1 MVSHQCRFFHGLQMI
16 GLAECFAI
24 NQAAEW
30 FIAGV
35 GSLFENNSSPQVR
48 KNEDLSF
55 LISVDSLMDLQMIG
69 LAECFLPAAK
79 RQCQRL
85 VSVKRKKKE
94 KKVNFCFLLHCSFII
109 CLVLNSNLTS
119 KFCLQFLLAYFTC
132 KFYL

>member
-1 MVSHQCRFFHGLQMI
+1 MI
-16 GLAECFAI
+16 GLAESFAI

-69 LAECFLPAAK
+69 LAECFSTHHAAEWFIAG
-79 RQCQRL
+79 
-85 VSVKRKKKE
+85 VD
-94 KKVNFCFLLHCSFII
+94 SFMSFQI
-109 CLVLNSNLTS
+109 T
-119 KFCLQFLLAYFTC
+119 
-132 KFYL
+132 